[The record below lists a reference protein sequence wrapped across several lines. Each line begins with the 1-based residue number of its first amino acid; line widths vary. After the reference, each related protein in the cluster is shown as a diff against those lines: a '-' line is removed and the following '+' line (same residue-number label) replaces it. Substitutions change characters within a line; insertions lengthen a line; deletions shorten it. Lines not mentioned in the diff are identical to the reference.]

1 MSDMQIKEKFPIF
14 QHHPRLAFLDN
25 AATTQKPAVM
35 METQKKFYE
44 TTYANIHR
52 ATYDLAAKATELFEN
67 VRQNV
72 ADFVGAASPHEIV
85 FVRNASEALNLAA
98 FIAGQNLQ
106 AGDELLVSVAG
117 HHSNGL
123 PWMRLAKEKN
133 LILHWIGVTGQGR
146 LDVAGLKEKLS
157 PRTKV
162 VALEHVSNVMGY
174 INPIAEVAEASH
186 TVGAV
191 VVVDAAQSSCR
202 MPVDVQRMGADF
214 IAFSGHKMYGP
225 TGVGWLWARREILA
239 AAEPMLA
246 GGGTIVKV
254 TQDEITWAETPF
266 KFEAGTP
273 DIAGVVAMGATVDW
287 LRQIGMGAVWE
298 HDQEIMRYALP
309 RLQHMAGLQLFGPQ
323 EPVDRV
329 AIFSFLLAGIHS
341 HDVVE
346 ICNERQIAIRG
357 GHHCAQPLMAALD
370 VEDVNRAS
378 FGIYNARADVDRL
391 VEALVAAR
399 DLLGKNSNVSFM
411 SKSRQV
417 SF

>member
-1 MSDMQIKEKFPIF
+1 MNDLQMKKHFPIF
-14 QHHPRLAFLDN
+14 TTHPKLAFLDN
-25 AATTQKPAVM
+25 AATTQKPEVM

-52 ATYDLAAKATELFEN
+52 ATYDLAAKATEMFEG
-67 VRQNV
+67 VRQNI

-98 FIAGQNLQ
+98 FMAGQNLRK
-106 AGDELLVSVAG
+106 GDELLVSVAG

-133 LILHWIGVTGQGR
+133 LQLHWIGVTKEGR
-146 LDVAGLKEKLS
+146 LDVAGLKDKLS
-157 PRTKV
+157 AKTKV
-162 VALEHVSNVMGY
+162 VALEHVSNVLGY
-174 INPIAEVAEASH
+174 VNPIADISEAAH
-186 TVGAV
+186 TVGAI
-191 VVVDAAQSSCR
+191 VVVDSAQSSCR
-202 MPVDVQRMGADF
+202 MPTDVQKLGADF

-225 TGVGWLWARREILA
+225 TGVGWLWARREILQ

-254 TQDEITWAETPF
+254 TQEEITWADTPF

-273 DIAGVVAMGATVDW
+273 DIAGVVAMGGTIDF
-287 LRQIGMGAVWE
+287 LRGVGLDAIWE

-309 RLQHMAGLQLFGPQ
+309 RLQSISGLKLFGAQ
-323 EPVDRV
+323 EPVDRA
-329 AIFSFLLAGIHS
+329 AIFSFLLRGIHS

-357 GHHCAQPLMAALD
+357 GHHCAQPLMAVLD

-378 FGIYNARADVDRL
+378 FGMYNTKEDVDRL

-399 DLLGKNSNVSFM
+399 DLLTEK
-411 SKSRQV
+411 
-417 SF
+417 